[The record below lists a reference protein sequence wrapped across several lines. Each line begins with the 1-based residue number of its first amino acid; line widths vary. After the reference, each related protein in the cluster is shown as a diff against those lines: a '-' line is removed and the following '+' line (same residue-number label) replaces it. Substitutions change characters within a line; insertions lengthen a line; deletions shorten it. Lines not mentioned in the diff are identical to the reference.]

1 MLVEQA
7 FFHLPEILHG
17 SGYNRQEYE
26 AGIVGALSLA
36 ILQILNG
43 RNAANPIS
51 YLQLEK
57 LYRTKGLYVGAAAP
71 RYLRADLYI
80 KTHMLK
86 IGSTRLAQY
95 GWRHSNWLEA
105 KFLRGQSANG
115 TKHAGNKT
123 VHVASFLA
131 DLLRL
136 SVLVPE
142 KGEQSCNGRYFLHV
156 YDSDPKWYLTFGN
169 RAWMKA
175 ICRPGQQRV
184 KLKDLDLEPQTVTKY
199 LGSFPGLEIDLALT
213 NYVIE
218 PLGAGSPP
226 SYWMYLTRIDG
237 IKAKLGAHEYEVARE
252 RILSASSPS
261 ALEELSKFVSETIH
275 IKPAS
280 PDSLPALSD
289 DDEPGDTDSP
299 ESGDVSIV
307 EESEQA
313 SRVDRPPAALT

>member
-1 MLVEQA
+1 VIVEQA

-36 ILQILNG
+36 ILQVLNG

-57 LYRTKGLYVGAAAP
+57 LYRAKGLYSGALAP
-71 RYLRADLYI
+71 RYLRADMYI
-80 KTHMLK
+80 ETHRLK
-86 IGSTRLAQY
+86 VGNKRLAQY

-105 KFLRGQSANG
+105 KFLRGQSNNG
-115 TKHAGNKT
+115 AKHAGNKT

-136 SVLVPE
+136 SILVPE
-142 KGEQSCNGRYFLHV
+142 DSAQSCNGRFFLHV

-169 RAWMKA
+169 RTWMKA
-175 ICRPGQQRV
+175 LCRPGQQRI
-184 KLKDLDLEPQTVTKY
+184 KLKNLDSEPPTVTKH
-199 LGSFPGLEIDLALT
+199 LGIFPGLEVDLELT
-213 NYVIE
+213 NFVIE
-218 PLGAGSPP
+218 PLGAGNPP

-237 IKAKLGAHEYEVARE
+237 IKAQLGAHEFIADKDRV
-252 RILSASSPS
+252 ITLSSST
-261 ALEELSKFVSETIH
+261 ALAELSRFVSESIH

-280 PDSLPALSD
+280 PDSLPAIA
-289 DDEPGDTDSP
+289 DDESCDVDSSEVGDEMT
-299 ESGDVSIV
+299 GNA
-307 EESEQA
+307 SEQA
-313 SRVDRPPAALT
+313 PRVDRPPSTSI

>member
-36 ILQILNG
+36 ILQVLNG

-57 LYRTKGLYVGAAAP
+57 LYRAKGVYVGAAAP

-80 KTHMLK
+80 ETHKLK
-86 IGSTRLAQY
+86 VGNSRLAQY

-105 KFLRGQSANG
+105 KFLRGQSNNG
-115 TKHAGNKT
+115 SKHAGNKT

-136 SVLVPE
+136 SILVPE
-142 KGEQSCNGRYFLHV
+142 KGSQSCNGRYFLHV

-169 RAWMKA
+169 RSWMKA
-175 ICRPGQQRV
+175 LCRPGKQRI
-184 KLKDLDLEPQTVTKY
+184 KLRNLDLEPQTVTKH
-199 LGSFPGLEIDLALT
+199 LGSFPGLEIDLTMT
-213 NYVIE
+213 NHVIE

-226 SYWMYLTRIDG
+226 FYWMCLSRIDG
-237 IKAKLGAHEYEVARE
+237 IKAKLGIHEYEVGQDRQ
-252 RILSASSPS
+252 ISSS
-261 ALEELSKFVSETIH
+261 SITAIEELSRFVSESIH

-280 PDSLPALSD
+280 PDSLPTLSD
-289 DDEPGDTDSP
+289 DEEAS
-299 ESGDVSIV
+299 DVDLSELDDDGIRMA
-307 EESEQA
+307 SEQA
-313 SRVDRPPAALT
+313 PGVNRRQ